1 MAPAAR
7 SNSQTSTVDRFG
19 VFYDEAF
26 PPVYAYLLRGVL
38 GDRSAAEDL
47 VQETFTALVEASAD
61 GRVDVF
67 CLPFVV
73 GVARHK
79 LVDYYRRRGREQQR
93 LERVWAARRSPSQN
107 PIDDLLRTDE
117 SPDGIVASLR
127 RLSAEHRS
135 VLVLKYLDELSV
147 AEISILLE
155 RSLHATESL
164 LARAR
169 RSFVEIHGRAQP

>member
-1 MAPAAR
+1 MAAAAR
-7 SNSQTSTVDRFG
+7 SNSQTLTADAFG
-19 VFYDEAF
+19 VFYGEAF

-38 GDRSAAEDL
+38 GDRAAAEDL
-47 VQETFTALVEASAD
+47 VQETFTAVVVAAAD
-61 GRVDVF
+61 GRTDVL

-73 GVARHK
+73 GIARHK
-79 LVDYYRRRGREQQR
+79 LVDFYRLRERDQRRV
-93 LERVWAARRSPSQN
+93 ERAWATRRSPSQD
-107 PIDDLLRTDE
+107 PLEDDLFSDADPVGVVE
-117 SPDGIVASLR
+117 SMR

-155 RSLHATESL
+155 RSVHATESL

-169 RSFVEIHGRAQP
+169 RSFVEVHRKVQL

>member
-1 MAPAAR
+1 MAASAGT
-7 SNSQTSTVDRFG
+7 NSQTPTADAFG

-26 PPVYAYLLRGVL
+26 PPVYAYVLRGVL
-38 GDRSAAEDL
+38 GDQAAAEDL
-47 VQETFTALVEASAD
+47 VQETFTAVVVAAAD
-61 GRVDVF
+61 GRPDLL

-73 GVARHK
+73 GIARHK
-79 LVDYYRRRGREQQR
+79 LVDYYRRCEREQRR
-93 LERVWAARRSPSQN
+93 LERVWATRRSPSQD
-107 PIDDLLRTDE
+107 PLEDDLLTDADPVGVVE
-117 SPDGIVASLR
+117 SLR

-155 RSLHATESL
+155 RSMHATESL

-169 RSFVEIHGRAQP
+169 RSFIEVHRKVQS